1 MLDSCSFYILYV
13 LRIPDYPSV
22 SYANTIA
29 FWQSGYC
36 SLLAYD
42 HNYSLTQ
49 VLFTVQSPFSKV
61 DKHKFHGKD
70 IPHIKLDKN
79 MTIEELVNVFES
91 SGYNGRRLGEAAK
104 LYAKMIKDN
113 TTICLTMAGAMTPV
127 GFGGIVKT
135 LIERGF
141 VDWIIT
147 TGANVYHEDHF
158 AWGLPIKQG
167 SSDVDDMRL
176 YQEEIVR
183 IRDVYIKFYETL
195 EAEDQIIQ
203 QMFGKDFTDKPFTT
217 AEFCN
222 LMGRVGKENAKYPEK
237 SFITAAY
244 DYDVPV
250 YISTIKDSSLA
261 LSLAVHRLEDK
272 IYNLD
277 FVREII
283 EQAAIV
289 YDSDKSGI
297 LELGGGVPKN
307 TAQQTGPLLDQIL
320 RRNDGGQDYIIQ
332 ITDARPDTGG
342 LSGATLQEGKS
353 WGKVQN
359 SNKGLVTVYAD
370 STIAFPILA
379 LYVLSNQKTRKPKRL
394 YKKLGIMYDKLKND
408 YARNPVNNIK

>member
-1 MLDSCSFYILYV
+1 MKALITV
-13 LRIPDYPSV
+13 E
-22 SYANTIA
+22 SY
-29 FWQSGYC
+29 F
-36 SLLAYD
+36 L
-42 HNYSLTQ
+42 
-49 VLFTVQSPFSKV
+49 KV
-61 DKHKFHGKD
+61 DPHKFHGKD
-70 IPHIKLDKN
+70 IPHIKLDES
-79 MTIEELVNVFES
+79 MTIEDLVNVFAS
-91 SGYNGRRLGEAAK
+91 SGFNGRKLGEAAK
-104 LYAKMIKDN
+104 LYAKMIKEN
-113 TTICLTMAGAMTPV
+113 ATICLTVSGALTPV
-127 GFGGIVKT
+127 GFGGIIKT

-167 SSDVDDMRL
+167 SSVVDDGKL
-176 YQEEIVR
+176 YENEIVR

-195 EAEDQIIQ
+195 EAEDQVIQ
-203 QMFGKDFTDKPFTT
+203 KMFETDFQDKPFTT

-222 LMGRVGKENAKYPEK
+222 LMGKKSKEKSKYPEK
-237 SFITAAY
+237 SFITTAY
-244 DYDVPV
+244 EYDVPV

-261 LSLAVHRLEDK
+261 LNLVVHRLENK

-283 EQAAIV
+283 EQAAIL
-289 YDSDKSGI
+289 YDSKKSGI

-320 RRNDGGQDYIIQ
+320 RRDDGGQDYIIQ

-359 SNKGLVTVYAD
+359 SDQGLVTVYAD
-370 STIAFPILA
+370 ATIAFPILA

-394 YKKLGIMYDKLKND
+394 YKKLGKMYDKLSND
-408 YARNPVNNIK
+408 YFKNPAVNIKRSKKKN